1 MPDSNVPQVTTS
13 GNNELH
19 EGGAVLSALVTG
31 FPKHHQGVANLHTPW
46 PRPPAG
52 LVHVQA
58 RLPGSSEVKATTG
71 LFPAGTKTRTVND
84 LAAVDCVG
92 LDADAAD
99 WLSATDPATYKGS
112 KEAKARMHALSVDD
126 PDALNTLLH
135 AHRNVVLSFL
145 HAAGF
150 PAPTRTVHS
159 GYGLHSWWHFDRA
172 VFKSDPDWHTV
183 RAVSGVMIDKVNAWA
198 GFNLFDPAAKDLG
211 TRLLSFPGAYNL
223 KGRAKR
229 LILTSGY
236 SNTVLTVNQVE
247 DWVGIHKSVDPI
259 TGRVKKSRPAA
270 LSLSERGAV
279 VYCDL
284 ATIAMKDGRSL
295 LAWVNDLNPG
305 EERTGCPS
313 PVGETDPASL
323 TLHHEVGSHPWARW
337 VHDFGSGEN
346 LVHSDGAG
354 PRTGGGESEDDVLAG
369 IVPPKLIRIPT
380 KPTGDNL
387 PGDAVLDDDPD
398 GVMVGLQPGQAN
410 PGVKLRLIENPE
422 DRASEVAA
430 SILEARAPQVPDT
443 TTGAYSA
450 SLDAMVDE
458 ALGMPGHASGAAAAA
473 LERFTGLRRSLFCS
487 RAGLWSYGAKNEG
500 DELKGSRLACM
511 SLRCQDCGPTLLAA
525 TAGATRAIL
534 ESVFRLPTERDWDR
548 ASWLQW
554 DGVILPDLND
564 PKTLQRWAD
573 GAPHDRHFFTIH
585 TSATTSQTL
594 VFYRRAGGHRPQP
607 SKTKPSQLSARMAD
621 AVEYQLPTFR
631 HWLLNAIQTTME
643 SIDPAAWG
651 RAKRVHVISG
661 RAWLVGAITSLRDA
675 LLKRKGKPEEDRDP
689 NETRAV
695 SYMPPKEVRAKLE
708 GIGGHTMHQETT
720 TRAIKL
726 GVTVA
731 QHVRIGTGV
740 EAAPVG
746 PMFKVAVRTGTIPTI
761 RRKAAR
767 AVVANDRLEG
777 VEWVD
782 VLADT

>member
-1 MPDSNVPQVTTS
+1 MTSSNVPQLPTS

-19 EGGAVLSALVTG
+19 EGGATLSALVTG

-126 PDALNTLLH
+126 PDALNALLH

-159 GYGLHSWWHFDRA
+159 GYGLHLWWHFDRA

-183 RAVSGVMIDKVNAWA
+183 RAVSGVMIDKVNALT

-229 LILTSGY
+229 LILVNGY
-236 SNTVLTVNQVE
+236 SNTILTVNQVE
-247 DWVGIHKSVDPI
+247 DWVGIHKTVDPI

-284 ATIAMKDGRSL
+284 ATIQMKDGRSL

-323 TLHHEVGSHPWARW
+323 TLHHEAGSHPWVRW

-346 LVHSDGAG
+346 LVHSAGAE

-369 IVPPKLIRIPT
+369 IDGAKLIRTTT
-380 KPTGDNL
+380 KLSTVNL
-387 PGDAVLDDDPD
+387 PGDAVVDDDPD

-430 SILEARAPQVPDT
+430 SILVARAPQVPDPT
-443 TTGAYSA
+443 TDAYSA

-458 ALGMPGHASGAAAAA
+458 ALGMPGHTSGAAAAA
-473 LERFTGLRRSLFCS
+473 LERFTGLRKALFCTRNAMWCYS
-487 RAGLWSYGAKNEG
+487 AKNDG
-500 DELKGSRLACM
+500 DAVKGSRLACM
-511 SLRCQDCGPTLLAA
+511 SLRCPDCGPAVLAA
-525 TAGATRAIL
+525 TTGATRAIL
-534 ESVFRLPTERDWDR
+534 EAVFRPEGEG
-548 ASWLQW
+548 LQTAMRHW
-554 DGVILPDLND
+554 GAVILPDLKNTQ
-564 PKTLQRWAD
+564 TLERWAKD
-573 GAPHDRHFFTIH
+573 APRDRHFLTFH
-585 TSATTSQTL
+585 TSATASQTL
-594 VFYRRAGGHRPQP
+594 VFYRRAGEHRPQP
-607 SKTKPSQLSARMAD
+607 SRTKPSELSALMAD

-631 HWLLNAIQTTME
+631 NWLINAVQAVMD
-643 SIDPAAWG
+643 SIDPATWG
-651 RAKRVHVISG
+651 TAKRVHVIGG
-661 RAWLVGAITSLRDA
+661 RSWLVSAITSLRDA
-675 LLKRKGKPEEDRDP
+675 LLKRKVKAEEDRDP
-689 NETRAV
+689 NLTQVV
-695 SYMPPKEVRAKLE
+695 SRMTPKEVRAQLE
-708 GIGGHTMHQETT
+708 AAVEHPMHQETSVQELK
-720 TRAIKL
+720 I

-731 QHVRIGTGV
+731 QHVRIGSGNDLL
-740 EAAPVG
+740 PVG
-746 PMFKVAVRTGTIPTI
+746 PIFEVLVNGGNITPIGRK
-761 RRKAAR
+761 KAA
-767 AVVANDRLEG
+767 AATDRLEG